1 MDFSSINYPS
11 IVIAT
16 LAAYIVG
23 AVYYTVL
30 GKIWVKAAKLD
41 PATMKRSAAPFVI
54 SFIAEFI
61 LALILFMILNDITFA
76 GSFSEDFD
84 YKSGIAWALI
94 LWAGLVAMPLVV
106 NHRYQG
112 FGWTLTI
119 IDAVHWLLVLLV
131 MGAVLGWFGVAET
144 GLLNGALTI

>member
-1 MDFSSINYPS
+1 MDFAAINYPS
-11 IVIAT
+11 VVLAT

-30 GKIWVKAAKLD
+30 GKVWVKAAKLD
-41 PATMKRSAAPFVI
+41 PATVKRSTASYII
-54 SFIAEFI
+54 SFIAELV
-61 LALILFMILNDITFA
+61 LALILFLVLNDITFA
-76 GSFSEDFD
+76 GSFSDDFD

-94 LWAGLVAMPLVV
+94 FWAGLVAMPLVV

-112 FGWTLTI
+112 FGWALTI

-144 GLLNGALTI
+144 SLLNGALTI